1 MKFKIKDNP
10 VIANILFY
18 LIFVLIV
25 SGGIFLKGLGELDEV
40 WNYNVAR
47 CIQDGLLPYRDISM
61 ITIPL
66 FPMICSVFLKF
77 LGNELII
84 MRMLSCFVFGGIFFT
99 IYKILRKLKINQGIS
114 LILITRNYLVL
125 YKLKCFYF

>member
-1 MKFKIKDNP
+1 MKFNIKKNS

-25 SGGIFLKGLGELDEV
+25 SGGIFLKNLGELDEV
-40 WNYNVAR
+40 WNYNAAR
-47 CIQDGLLPYRDISM
+47 CIQDGLLPYRDISI

-66 FPMICSVFLKF
+66 FPLICSVFLKF
-77 LGNELII
+77 LGNELIV
-84 MRMLSCFVFGGIFFT
+84 MRTLSCFLFGGIFFT

-114 LILITRNYLVL
+114 FVLVIRNYMVL
-125 YKLKCFYF
+125 YNIKYFCF